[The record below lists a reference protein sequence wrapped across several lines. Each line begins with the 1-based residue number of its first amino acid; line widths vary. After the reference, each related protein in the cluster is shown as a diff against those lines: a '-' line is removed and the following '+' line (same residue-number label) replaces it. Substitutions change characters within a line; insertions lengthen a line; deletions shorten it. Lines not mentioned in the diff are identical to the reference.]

1 MLPASTHSFFS
12 AENYLDIAGVIFVAL
27 DSAARVTLINKRGCE
42 VLQCDEDE
50 ILGKNWIDTFIPE
63 KYRKEVRS
71 TFKKLITG
79 SLEDFKYYENDV
91 LTCRG
96 QVRTIAWRNTLLKDE
111 QGKIIGTL
119 SSGEDI
125 TERKKAEQ
133 ALHESEERYRML
145 VETMNEGL
153 SWMDRNYKLTYVN
166 NKFCQMLGYPVNEL
180 IGKSELDFLD
190 AYNRKIL
197 IEQSKQHQESGGEPY
212 ELAFLKKDGQRI
224 ITLVAPKPIYD
235 SQKNFMGS
243 FSVFTDITA
252 RKRAEEELQKSEN
265 MFKTLL
271 ESAAEAIMLIDGQ
284 GFIKL
289 INATT
294 LVMFGYTRDEILNN
308 KLEMLLPYFAK
319 ILFLKDSKNFLNRL
333 QNMSS
338 GNTLE
343 VIGRRVDGSEFMV
356 EMSLT
361 HVNLP
366 EGEYLLGL
374 LIDLTHRKRLEEQ
387 LRHAQ
392 KMEAVGQMAAGI
404 AHQLNT
410 PLSVIAARLQLL
422 QDEFDENESKK
433 YGDEMSKMLQNTE
446 RMASIITD
454 LLSFSRDARS
464 HSELLN
470 LNKIV
475 DEILLLINIRAK
487 KTGIQIEKKLSRSLP
502 LINADRSKVE
512 QIFSN
517 IAVNAFDAMP
527 QGGKLTLSSGTTVK
541 ETKTFIW
548 ITFEDTGTGIPKH
561 LMNKI
566 MDPFFTTKP
575 VGKGTGLGL
584 AISLDFVK
592 EHNGDIFIDSTE
604 GVGTTVRVEFPVG

>member
-1 MLPASTHSFFS
+1 
-12 AENYLDIAGVIFVAL
+12 
-27 DSAARVTLINKRGCE
+27 
-42 VLQCDEDE
+42 
-50 ILGKNWIDTFIPE
+50 
-63 KYRKEVRS
+63 
-71 TFKKLITG
+71 
-79 SLEDFKYYENDV
+79 
-91 LTCRG
+91 
-96 QVRTIAWRNTLLKDE
+96 
-111 QGKIIGTL
+111 
-119 SSGEDI
+119 
-125 TERKKAEQ
+125 
-133 ALHESEERYRML
+133 
-145 VETMNEGL
+145 
-153 SWMDRNYKLTYVN
+153 MDRDYKLTYVN

-180 IGKSELDFLD
+180 IGRSELDFLD
-190 AYNRKIL
+190 ATNRKIL
-197 IEQSKQHQESGGEPY
+197 IDQSKQRQESGGEPY

-224 ITLVAPKPIYD
+224 ITLVAPKPLYD
-235 SQKNFMGS
+235 SQKNFLGS
-243 FSVFTDITA
+243 FSVITDITA

-271 ESAAEAIMLIDGQ
+271 ESAAEAIMLIDGH
-284 GFIKL
+284 GYIKL

-294 LVMFGYTRDEILNN
+294 LVMFGYTREEILNH
-308 KLEMLLPYFAK
+308 KLELLLPYFAK

-333 QNMSS
+333 QSISS

-361 HVNLP
+361 RVNLP
-366 EGEYLLGL
+366 EGEFLLGL
-374 LIDLTHRKRLEEQ
+374 LTDITHRKRLEEQ

-422 QDEFDENESKK
+422 QDEFDEKEGKK

-454 LLSFSRDARS
+454 LLSFSRDSRS

-475 DEILLLINIRAK
+475 EEILLLINIRAK
-487 KTGIQIEKKLSRSLP
+487 KTGIQVEKKLSRNLP

-517 IAVNAFDAMP
+517 IAVNSFDAMP
-527 QGGKLTLSSGTTVK
+527 QGGKLTISSGTTVK

-548 ITFEDTGTGIPKH
+548 ITFEDSGSGIPKH
-561 LMNKI
+561 LLNKI

-584 AISLDFVK
+584 AIALDFIK
-592 EHNGDIFIDSTE
+592 EHHGDIAISSQE

>member
-374 LIDLTHRKRLEEQ
+374 LIDITHRKRLEEQ

-433 YGDEMSKMLQNTE
+433 YGNEMSKMLQNTE

>member
-27 DSAARVTLINKRGCE
+27 DSTARVTLINKRGCE

-374 LIDLTHRKRLEEQ
+374 LIDITHRKRLEEQ

-433 YGDEMSKMLQNTE
+433 YGNEMSKMLQNTE